1 MLKFTIALL
10 LALPGLPAFGAKPV
24 TAVQL
29 EQLLVTVHGKTDK
42 QVAHKLSE
50 VQLTE
55 RLSPVRFAR
64 CEAEMPGSKSRQQLI
79 ALADA
84 AAFFDLPAAEIL
96 ATAAPSLTAQSRM
109 ITLVENYV
117 VKTVHLLPDLSATRV
132 TTSYTDL
139 PLNLVNTGSTIT
151 RPGHLDLSGDAATL
165 DRFQPL
171 HILSTFSATVL
182 YRDGKEVLDSGGKE
196 WKPDPYANWMDTSGE
211 FGAILITV
219 VVDAA
224 QGKLAW
230 SHWEQGSAG
239 PLAVFRYS
247 VPEEKSHYL
256 VTYNVNGNLVLERL
270 SGYHGQIAVD
280 PESGTI
286 LRMMLETDLK
296 PDDPIIH
303 SGMLVEYGP
312 VEIGGKTYTCPVKS
326 VSILQQRKTLYTIL
340 NDVSFERYHLFRAE
354 TRILTEDH

>member
-1 MLKFTIALL
+1 
-10 LALPGLPAFGAKPV
+10 
-24 TAVQL
+24 
-29 EQLLVTVHGKTDK
+29 
-42 QVAHKLSE
+42 
-50 VQLTE
+50 
-55 RLSPVRFAR
+55 
-64 CEAEMPGSKSRQQLI
+64 
-79 ALADA
+79 
-84 AAFFDLPAAEIL
+84 
-96 ATAAPSLTAQSRM
+96 
-109 ITLVENYV
+109 
-117 VKTVHLLPDLSATRV
+117 
-132 TTSYTDL
+132 
-139 PLNLVNTGSTIT
+139 
-151 RPGHLDLSGDAATL
+151 
-165 DRFQPL
+165 L

>member
-1 MLKFTIALL
+1 VLKFTIALL

-24 TAVQL
+24 TAEQL

-42 QVAHKLSE
+42 QVAQKLSE

-55 RLSPVRFAR
+55 RLSPIRLAR
-64 CEAEMPGSKSRQQLI
+64 CEAEIPGSKARQQLI

-109 ITLVENYV
+109 ITLVVNYV

-139 PLNLVNTGSTIT
+139 PLNLVNTDLTIT

-171 HILSTFSATVL
+171 HILSTFSATVF
-182 YRDGKEVLDSGGKE
+182 YRDGKEVLDSGGKA
-196 WKPDPYANWMDTSGE
+196 WKPDPYANWIDTSGE

-219 VVDAA
+219 MVDAA
-224 QGKLAW
+224 HGELAW
-230 SHWEQGSAG
+230 SHWEQGAADT
-239 PLAVFRYS
+239 LAVFRYL
-247 VPEEKSHYL
+247 VPKEKSHYE
-256 VTYNVNGNLVLERL
+256 VTYNQNGNLVLKRL

-286 LRMMLETDLK
+286 LRMTLEADLK

-312 VEIGGKTYTCPVKS
+312 VEIGGKTYTCLVKS

-340 NDVSFERYHLFRAE
+340 NNVSFERYHLFRAE